1 MQIAHA
7 DEVPEYFDGVG
18 VRVAKVV
25 RQIMLCG
32 DPASPGNFKF
42 GLYRQ
47 YGEMYSPRHRH
58 NFCQFRFRLEG
69 TADYSSDGTMT
80 PGMIGYFPEGVYYGP
95 QRKTS
100 GDAYVAALQF
110 GGPSG
115 SGLLTPKQIR
125 DAKQELLKFGVF
137 EKGVYHRN
145 EGVPGKKNMDGYEA
159 VWEQVAG
166 RKLVY
171 PEAQYGAPVLMQ
183 LENYAWLPLDG
194 SPGVSVKAMAT
205 FTDCNIPCAAYL
217 LEPGSTFVA
226 GARGVY
232 LVLSGHGALEGDTF
246 RKYTALYLDT
256 DETAAFK
263 ADQTSEILLMGLPN
277 VRDMLPDQ
285 MPVLHREAAE

>member
-7 DEVPEYFDGVG
+7 DEVPEYFDGGG
-18 VRVAKVV
+18 VRVAKVG

-42 GLYRQ
+42 GLFRQ

-145 EGVPGKKNMDGYEA
+145 EGVPGKKNMDGFEA
-159 VWEQVAG
+159 VWEHVMG
-166 RKLVY
+166 RAVKY
-171 PEAQYGAPVLMQ
+171 PDAQYGAPVLMHMD
-183 LENYAWLPLDG
+183 NYAWRPVEG
-194 SPGVSVKAMAT
+194 SAGLSIKAMAT
-205 FTDCNIPCAAYL
+205 FTDCNIPCNAYRL
-217 LEPGSTFVA
+217 DSGSEFLPNQ
-226 GARGVY
+226 RGIY
-232 LVLSGHGALEGDTF
+232 LVLSGEGTLQDGPF
-246 RKYTALYLDT
+246 RRHTALYLDT
-256 DETAAFK
+256 GETARFK
-263 ADQTSEILLMGLPN
+263 ADQPSEILLMGMPN
-277 VRDMLPDQ
+277 VADMRVNR
-285 MPVLHREAAE
+285 PVESVKIAAE